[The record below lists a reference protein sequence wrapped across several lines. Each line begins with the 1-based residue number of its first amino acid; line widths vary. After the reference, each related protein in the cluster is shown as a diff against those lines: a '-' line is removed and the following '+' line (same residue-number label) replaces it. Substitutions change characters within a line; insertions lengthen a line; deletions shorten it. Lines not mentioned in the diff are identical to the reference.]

1 MAIQT
6 VKTGAAVN
14 DGTGDDAG
22 AASGVTRQCAAGGA
36 VARGAAALWQDHRA

>member
-14 DGTGDDAG
+14 DGTGDDART
-22 AASGVTRQCAAGGA
+22 ASTTNAKRGQAQRQATW
-36 VARGAAALWQDHRA
+36 RR